1 MVINTNI
8 SGRPSSLRKVHRIM
22 ALKSLLLEKQCSR
35 KLLAEKLS
43 LSTMATSRISNDLIN
58 AALVS
63 ENGFIKN
70 KNIPGPNQ
78 IILEI
83 NQNSAFGIGIV
94 LSAYNSEIGIVGANG
109 KNIDSKKIEVNNI
122 SDGEEALLLLIQEI
136 KKLIKINSLPAER
149 IMGIG
154 VSVAADLD
162 PSKNY
167 VAGAGYL
174 GWKPFDIKKTIES
187 ETGISAFVE
196 KIPNTLVLAEK
207 SIGCAKN
214 FNNILLVHSS
224 TVIGASIMI
233 NNEVLEGVLSKAG
246 RIGHFSTTE
255 TSLICSC
262 GRNDCLNCIASGW
275 SILVQAGLIK
285 NKKYNPVLVP
295 EYAERLNSLLNNECQ
310 LLPSD
315 KLTRLLFEAGENLAY
330 TITKISQTLDPESII
345 LAGQLIRSNHY
356 LSGLKTSL
364 KKLGQDG
371 LSALSKIKVGKV
383 KIVEATSFM
392 PLLKNLYSP
401 NFDFEELYHSAHLVE
416 KMQTGRRK
424 TA

>member
-1 MVINTNI
+1 
-8 SGRPSSLRKVHRIM
+8 
-22 ALKSLLLEKQCSR
+22 
-35 KLLAEKLS
+35 
-43 LSTMATSRISNDLIN
+43 
-58 AALVS
+58 
-63 ENGFIKN
+63 
-70 KNIPGPNQ
+70 
-78 IILEI
+78 
-83 NQNSAFGIGIV
+83 
-94 LSAYNSEIGIVGANG
+94 
-109 KNIDSKKIEVNNI
+109 
-122 SDGEEALLLLIQEI
+122 
-136 KKLIKINSLPAER
+136 
-149 IMGIG
+149 
-154 VSVAADLD
+154 
-162 PSKNY
+162 
-167 VAGAGYL
+167 
-174 GWKPFDIKKTIES
+174 
-187 ETGISAFVE
+187 
-196 KIPNTLVLAEK
+196 
-207 SIGCAKN
+207 
-214 FNNILLVHSS
+214 
-224 TVIGASIMI
+224 MI

-262 GRNDCLNCIASGW
+262 DRNDCLNCIASGW

-310 LLPSD
+310 LLPSE

-416 KMQTGRRK
+416 KTQTGRRK